1 MPECDVAHHPGYSGE
16 DMPNRKKK
24 ISKAE
29 FVRKFTGEAMKYL
42 ESLPPG
48 ERDARIEAFGKSV
61 LSSCAPET
69 EARCSTASETRAIP
83 LAARVR
89 ESR

>member
-1 MPECDVAHHPGYSGE
+1 MPK
-16 DMPNRKKK
+16 RRRR

-42 ESLPPG
+42 EPLPAT
-48 ERDARIEAFGKSV
+48 ERDARIEAFGRSV
-61 LSSCAPET
+61 LNSCARDI
-69 EARCSTASETRAIP
+69 EAKCSTTSETPATP
-83 LAARVR
+83 LAARAR

>member
-1 MPECDVAHHPGYSGE
+1 MP
-16 DMPNRKKK
+16 RQKKR

-42 ESLPPG
+42 DSLPAD

-61 LSSCAPET
+61 LSSSALEIEPK
-69 EARCSTASETRAIP
+69 CSTTSDTPAIP

>member
-1 MPECDVAHHPGYSGE
+1 MAQHSKGASE
-16 DMPNRKKK
+16 DMRKRRKKM
-24 ISKAE
+24 SKTE

-61 LSSCAPET
+61 LSSCAPEI
-69 EARCSTASETRAIP
+69 EAKCSTASETQAIP
-83 LAARVR
+83 LVARVR